1 MLSISEKL
9 KKLMDEGKITTYK
22 LAKETGVS
30 YTGVTKILNEQT
42 KHPQIDSLQKIA
54 NYFGKNVNYFTND
67 HNATDSNTPEWA
79 SENDKNDLSELLLK
93 EEEVTYN
100 GVILTDE
107 DKKSVN
113 DMLTGMF
120 WKRLEEQRKNKK

>member
-9 KKLMDEGKITTYK
+9 KELMDDGKISTYK

-54 NYFGKNVNYFTND
+54 NYFGKNVNYFTDD
-67 HNATDSNTPEWA
+67 HKETDGNIPEWA
-79 SENDKNDLSELLLK
+79 SENDKNDLNELLLK
-93 EEEVTYN
+93 GEEVTYN
-100 GVILTDE
+100 GVVLTNE
-107 DKKSVN
+107 DKKTVN
-113 DMLTGMF
+113 DMLTGLF
-120 WKRLEEQRKNKK
+120 WKRLEEKRRK